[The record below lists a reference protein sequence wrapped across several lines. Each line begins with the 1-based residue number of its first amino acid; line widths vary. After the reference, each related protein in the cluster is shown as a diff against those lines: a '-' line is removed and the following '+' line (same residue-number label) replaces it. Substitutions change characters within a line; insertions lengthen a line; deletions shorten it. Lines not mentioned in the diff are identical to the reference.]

1 MEVIFSA
8 WQWVPWLMGFGAV
21 GWIALAIFAPSIL
34 LILTPALQGIAQGA
48 VEFIK
53 VMYAGVVNILSAWQ
67 SVAAVALAIFV
78 AISYGQYKERHR
90 ADVTPL
96 IQQEA
101 PTTPTVVRP
110 THRTTQSKRTIVVP
124 SVPSVLFPRSSAPNE
139 CSTCEGSR

>member
-34 LILTPALQGIAQGA
+34 LILAPALQGIAQGL

-67 SVAAVALAIFV
+67 SVVAVALAIFV

-96 IQQEA
+96 IQQEETA
-101 PTTPTVVRP
+101 PTVVRP
-110 THRTTQSKRTIVVP
+110 AHRSTQSKRTIVVP
-124 SVPSVLFPRSSAPNE
+124 PVPTILFPRSSAPNE
-139 CSTCEGSR
+139 CTTCEGSR